1 MKEKAEEKLT
11 FSNIEILF
19 MIVMVALVIVSG
31 ITVFTITTK
40 RQNVANFKE
49 SSSYIISA
57 AKNAYAAIERRNSSA
72 IVTSDDG
79 EGKGMCITLEGLVAN
94 EFMKDDFL
102 DLTKW
107 DGYVVIEE
115 SSNGTFNYSL
125 WVTNQEYVIDGYD
138 STKLE
143 DLTTDDGITSYND
156 DNFSSKVR
164 TSFTGTTSDKG
175 GTGTGNNTKRY
186 EAVCINESVN

>member
-19 MIVMVALVIVSG
+19 MVVMVALVIVSG
-31 ITVFTITTK
+31 ITVFSITTT
-40 RQNVANFKE
+40 RQNITNFKKD
-49 SSSYIISA
+49 SSYIIAA
-57 AKNAYAAIERRNSSA
+57 AKNAYSAMTIRNSSV

-79 EGKGMCITLEGLVAN
+79 EGQGMCITLAGLVAN
-94 EFMKDDFL
+94 EFMKEDFL

-115 SSNGTFNYSL
+115 DSSSTYHYTL
-125 WVTNQEYVIDGYD
+125 WVTNQKYVIDGYD
-138 STKLE
+138 SSLIE
-143 DLTTDDGITSYND
+143 YLDTDNGITSYND
-156 DNFSSKVR
+156 DDFSSKVK
-164 TSFTGTTSDKG
+164 TSFTGTTSTKG
-175 GTGTGNNTKRY
+175 GTGTSSNTKRY